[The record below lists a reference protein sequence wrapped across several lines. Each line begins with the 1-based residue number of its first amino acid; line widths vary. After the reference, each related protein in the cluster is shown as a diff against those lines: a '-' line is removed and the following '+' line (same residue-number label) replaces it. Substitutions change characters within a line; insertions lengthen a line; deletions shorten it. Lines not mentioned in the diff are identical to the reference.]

1 MPRRFSITLPAL
13 FCMALAICACND
25 SRKEYR
31 LEGRTMGTSYSVR
44 FVLERGVSLQEVSQ
58 LITYEL
64 EAVNGSMSVFD
75 AQSELSRFNALT
87 AKETQREPFGAS
99 AAFYDIMTQACDLY
113 DLTGGA
119 WDGTVMPLV
128 NLWGFGP
135 EGAVETPPSP
145 DAVAAVLADIGFD
158 KIMLSADQTLI
169 KKGDISVDLASIAKG
184 YGVDRIAKA
193 LTDLGLQSFLVE
205 IGGEV
210 YAKGLKLN
218 GQKWRIGINRPD
230 VNALAGEIYAVTELK
245 DRALATSGN
254 YRNFFVANGK
264 TYAHILDPRTGYPAT
279 TDIASVSVITST
291 CAKADGLATAMS
303 VLSVEQSLAL
313 AEADSDVEILIIT
326 REASGVFMNHLSLGM
341 ANYLA
346 SDTP

>member
-13 FCMALAICACND
+13 LCMALALCGCND
-25 SRKEYR
+25 NRKEYR

-44 FVLERGVSLQEVSQ
+44 FVLEPGVSLQAVSQ
-58 LITYEL
+58 RITHEL
-64 EAVNGSMSVFD
+64 EAVNSSMSVFD
-75 AQSELSRFNALT
+75 AHSELSRFNALS
-87 AKETQREPFGAS
+87 AAETQREPFAAS
-99 AAFYDIMTQACDLY
+99 VAFYALMTQARDLY
-113 DLTGGA
+113 DLTSGA

-135 EGAVETPPSP
+135 EGSVAIPPSP
-145 DAVAAVLADIGFD
+145 EAVAAVLSDIGFD
-158 KIMLSADQTLI
+158 KIMLGPTQTLI
-169 KKGDISVDLASIAKG
+169 KKDDISVDLASIAKG
-184 YGVDRIAKA
+184 YGVDRIAKT

-218 GQKWRIGINRPD
+218 GQKWRVGINCPD
-230 VNALAGEIYAVTELK
+230 VNSLAGEIYAVTELK

-264 TYAHILDPRTGYPAT
+264 TYAHIIDPRTGYPAT

-291 CAKADGLATAMS
+291 CAKADGLATAMV
-303 VLSVEQSLAL
+303 VLSVEQSLEL
-313 AEADSDVEILIIT
+313 ANADPDVEVLIIT
-326 REASGVFMNHLSLGM
+326 REASGVFVNHLSQGM